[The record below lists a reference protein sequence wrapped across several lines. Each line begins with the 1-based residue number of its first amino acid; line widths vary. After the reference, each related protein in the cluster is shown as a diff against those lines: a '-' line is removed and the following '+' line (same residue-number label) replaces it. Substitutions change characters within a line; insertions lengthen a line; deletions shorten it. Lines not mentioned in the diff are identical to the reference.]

1 MKRTF
6 WFWALVA
13 ALALPGFAVQDAPAK
28 PAKKRAL
35 LVWGGWEGHEP
46 KKCTDI
52 FADLL
57 RKHGFDVEI
66 TNDLNVYRDDAR
78 LKGLALIVHNVTM
91 ADLTPEQEK
100 GLCDAVRSGTGLGG
114 WHGGLAD
121 AHRGKVEYAFMV
133 GGQFVAHPGDIVD
146 YTVAVRAKND
156 PVMKNIGDFKLHSEQ
171 YYLHVDPGVEVL
183 ATTTFSGQGAH
194 WTKGVVMPAAW
205 KKRYGKGRVFYAS
218 FGHTAADFDVP
229 EAREMVRRGLLW
241 AARFQKDDGH
251 DPAEEKAASETPKK
265 RARKAAAK
273 TDPEHE

>member
-6 WFWALVA
+6 RLWALA
-13 ALALPGFAVQDAPAK
+13 ALLALPGLAVQDAPAK

-57 RKHGFDVEI
+57 RKHGFEVEV
-66 TNDLNVYRDDAR
+66 TKSLDVYRDAAR
-78 LKGLALIVHNVTM
+78 LQGLDLIVHNVTM

-133 GGQFVAHPGDIVD
+133 GGQFVAHPGDITD
-146 YTVAVRAKND
+146 YTVTIKAGND
-156 PVMKNIGDFKLHSEQ
+156 PAMKNIADFKLHSEQ

-183 ATTTFSGQGAH
+183 ATTTFSGRGAP
-194 WTKGVVMPAAW
+194 WTRGVVMPAAW

-251 DPAEEKAASETPKK
+251 DPAEGEPASEMPNE
-265 RARKAAAK
+265 RARKAARKA
-273 TDPEHE
+273 DHEPQ